1 MKSSATAQLSSESR
15 LLLDAYKNMMNVS
28 DPITLTPVLN
38 DNFLSILSSK
48 IVESKT
54 SEEKQLCLLSLNIL
68 GWILSCVSCS
78 DCVDEAVSFSQKN
91 FIHSNVRIQSCF
103 SNVIALMNE
112 DKQHVD
118 VMNLCLFVVM
128 EQCTP
133 DLLRGHLSIIVH
145 AITRS
150 IGITGIH
157 AFRNQPFE
165 EQSWKQPIIAC
176 SALCTLLEQMPDEVL
191 SRHAVWAADVF
202 LLLVHSFSDDSS
214 HTNLSCSS
222 NTSKTG
228 TMNPALAESKAG
240 DFSPSSYCA
249 DADSRLL
256 PLAVSATRL
265 LNSLPVEMLVPLLPI
280 ALSSYEAAI
289 QHIWCVCTASS
300 QPCLVSHPF
309 LLFLLSEWLH

>member
-1 MKSSATAQLSSESR
+1 
-15 LLLDAYKNMMNVS
+15 MNVS
-28 DPITLTPVLN
+28 YPITSTPVLN

-48 IVESKT
+48 IIEPKT
-54 SEEKQLCLLSLNIL
+54 SEELQLCLLSLNIL

-78 DCVDEAVSFSQKN
+78 DDVDEAVSVSQKN

-103 SNVIALMNE
+103 RKVIGLVNE
-112 DKQHVD
+112 ENQHVD

-133 DLLRGHLSIIVH
+133 DLLRGHLSIIVQ

-157 AFRNQPFE
+157 AHRNQPFE

-176 SALCTLLEQMPDEVL
+176 SALCTLLEQVPDEVL

-202 LLLVHSFSDDSS
+202 LLLVQSFSHDSS

-222 NTSKTG
+222 NTT
-228 TMNPALAESKAG
+228 NPSLNEYKAG

-265 LNSLPVEMLVPLLPI
+265 LHFLPVEMLVPLLPI
-280 ALSSYEAAI
+280 ALNSHEAAVK
-289 QHIWCVCTASS
+289 HIWYLCTESS
-300 QPCLVSHPF
+300 QPCLVCHS
-309 LLFLLSEWLH
+309 L

>member
-1 MKSSATAQLSSESR
+1 MKSSASAQLSSESR
-15 LLLDAYKNMMNVS
+15 LLLDAFKNMMNVS
-28 DPITLTPVLN
+28 APNTSTPVLN

-48 IVESKT
+48 IIESKT

-78 DCVDEAVSFSQKN
+78 DDVDEAVSVSQKN
-91 FIHSNVRIQSCF
+91 FIHSNVWIQSCF
-103 SNVIALMNE
+103 NKVIALMNE
-112 DKQHVD
+112 EQQHID

-133 DLLRGHLSIIVH
+133 DLLGGHLSIIVQ

-157 AFRNQPFE
+157 ALRNQPFE

-176 SALCTLLEQMPDEVL
+176 SALCTLLEQVPDEVQ
-191 SRHAVWAADVF
+191 SRHAVWSSNVF

-222 NTSKTG
+222 NTINTA
-228 TMNPALAESKAG
+228 TVNPALNESKAG

-265 LNSLPVEMLVPLLPI
+265 LNSLPVAMLVSLLPI

-289 QHIWCVCTASS
+289 KHIWCVRTESS
-300 QPCLVSHPF
+300 QPCLVCHS
-309 LLFLLSEWLH
+309 L

>member
-1 MKSSATAQLSSESR
+1 MKASASAQLSSESR

-28 DPITLTPVLN
+28 DPITSTPVLN

-48 IVESKT
+48 IIESKT
-54 SEEKQLCLLSLNIL
+54 AEEKQLCLLSLNIL

-78 DCVDEAVSFSQKN
+78 DDVDEAVSVSQKN

-103 SNVIALMNE
+103 SKVIALMNE
-112 DKQHVD
+112 AKQHID

-133 DLLRGHLSIIVH
+133 DLLLGHLSIIVQ

-150 IGITGIH
+150 IGITAIH
-157 AFRNQPFE
+157 ALRNQPFE

-176 SALCTLLEQMPDEVL
+176 SALCTLLEQVPDEVL

-202 LLLVHSFSDDSS
+202 LLLVHSFSHDSS
-214 HTNLSCSS
+214 HTHLSCSS
-222 NTSKTG
+222 STSNTATV
-228 TMNPALAESKAG
+228 NPALTESKAG

-265 LNSLPVEMLVPLLPI
+265 LHSLPVAMLVPLLPI

-289 QHIWCVCTASS
+289 KHIWCVCTASS
-300 QPCLVSHPF
+300 QPCLVCHS
-309 LLFLLSEWLH
+309 L